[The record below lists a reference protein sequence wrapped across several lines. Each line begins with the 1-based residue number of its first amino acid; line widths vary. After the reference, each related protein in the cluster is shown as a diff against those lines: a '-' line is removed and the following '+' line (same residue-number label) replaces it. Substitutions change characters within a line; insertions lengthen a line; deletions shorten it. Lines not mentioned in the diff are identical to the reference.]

1 MTKRPLPRGI
11 RNHNPGNIRRTAT
24 LWRGMSADQSA
35 DPAFIVFQEP
45 LWGLRALGRLL
56 RTYYDIYQC
65 RTVAAI
71 IDRYAPP
78 TENNTAAYRAA
89 VAAALRVSADQ
100 LLPRDVPTWIGLMQ
114 AIVRHENG
122 IGDYYPPDLYRS
134 AAELALD

>member
-1 MTKRPLPRGI
+1 MRNGTLPRGI

-24 LWRGMSADQSA
+24 LWRGMHADQSA

-56 RTYYDIYQC
+56 RTYYDVYQC

-71 IDRYAPP
+71 IGRYAPP
-78 TENNTAAYRAA
+78 TENDTAAYRAA
-89 VAAALRVSADQ
+89 VAGALRVTVDQ
-100 LLPRDVPTWIGLMQ
+100 ALPRDVPTWVGLMQ

>member
-1 MTKRPLPRGI
+1 MTGGRLPRGI

-24 LWRGMSADQSA
+24 LWRGMSVDQSA

-56 RTYYDIYQC
+56 RTYYDIYHC

-78 TENNTAAYRAA
+78 TENDTVAYRAS
-89 VAAALRVSADQ
+89 VAAALRVAADQ
-100 LLPRDVPTWIGLMQ
+100 ALARDVPTWVGLMQ

-122 IGDYYPPDLYRS
+122 VGDYYPPDLYRS
-134 AAELALD
+134 AAQMALD

>member
-1 MTKRPLPRGI
+1 MTNSTLPRGI

-100 LLPRDVPTWIGLMQ
+100 LLPRDAPTWIGLMQ

>member
-1 MTKRPLPRGI
+1 MTHSTLPRGI

>member
-1 MTKRPLPRGI
+1 MTHSRLPRGI

-89 VAAALRVSADQ
+89 VAAALRVSVDQ
-100 LLPRDVPTWIGLMQ
+100 LLPCDVPTWIGLMQ